1 MPSILY
7 TRTRPNAFNG
17 SVLVERKNLVWY
29 HSPKKGEKLMLR
41 DNPFSRQNV
50 RTVQYLLLPSN
61 KGSASYVP
69 GSPPYSVSARPE
81 YKAAMQRLE
90 AESYAR
96 LRGRLYKGSAAL
108 GVTIGSWKQSREMIV
123 TRYRQMSMQAD
134 RFEQRARRIID
145 IEVIDRKTGKH
156 RNRYKLKALADQYLE
171 LVFGWKPLLSDIHA
185 AASTVVNA
193 QPQAQRVSA
202 TARTHLEMNWKT
214 GDALCDTYHRVNGV
228 VRHARGVTVEI
239 SNPNLWLAERAGLN
253 NPAAVAWDLVP
264 FSFVVN
270 MFVNTGSLVNSL
282 TDFAG
287 LVFPTS
293 VAVSAHDLT
302 YDCSVTQKVVTK
314 PPYGGRSS
322 FQLEDKFQKLGGVGR
337 PPMILKLPNAS
348 FELAG
353 IAASLFIQKF
363 RVLQVL
369 VGSTRSRN

>member
-7 TRTRPNAFNG
+7 KKTRPNG
-17 SVLVERKNLVWY
+17 YDGVILVESKNLVWY
-29 HSPKKGEKLMLR
+29 HSTRKGGKLVLR
-41 DNPFSRQNV
+41 DNPFGRQNV
-50 RTVQYLLLPSN
+50 KTIQHLLMPSN
-61 KGSASYVP
+61 KGSAYYVP
-69 GSPPYSVSARPE
+69 GSPPFNVSNRPE
-81 YKAAMQRLE
+81 YKAARQRLE

-123 TRYRQMSMQAD
+123 TRYRQMSLQAD
-134 RFEQRARRIID
+134 RFEQRARRIIET
-145 IEVIDRKTGKH
+145 EVIDRKTGKH

-185 AASTVVNA
+185 AASTVINT

-202 TARTHLEMNWKT
+202 TARTYLEMEWVT
-214 GDALCDTYHRVNGV
+214 GDSICELKHRVNGILSYS
-228 VRHARGVTVEI
+228 RGVTVEI

-253 NPAAVAWDLVP
+253 NPVAVAWDLVP

-293 VAVSAHDLT
+293 VTVNAHHLT
-302 YDCSVTQKVVTK
+302 YDCTVRQKVVTK

-337 PPMILKLPNAS
+337 PPMIYKLPDAS

-369 VGSTRSRN
+369 VGSTRSFN